1 MGWADDHNRIELAAD
16 VAAAAIFAGAVGFAV
31 SVLTAEAGLAT
42 LLLVA
47 VAFRL
52 AYTGLRRVSA
62 GRSQALPVFE
72 VPTIEHAA
80 ARELLL
86 QEASAVPY
94 LQLVGSTR
102 TADGHERR
110 SSSGNPIPFTRSR
123 TAPSDDSQALSDALA
138 QLRQSL
144 R

>member
-16 VAAAAIFAGAVGFAV
+16 VAAAAIFASAVGFAV
-31 SVLTAEAGLAT
+31 SVLAAEAGLAT

-52 AYTGLRRVSA
+52 AYAGLRRISA

-72 VPTIEHAA
+72 VPTIEQAA
-80 ARELLL
+80 AKELLL
-86 QEASAVPY
+86 HEASAAPN
-94 LQLVGSTR
+94 LRLVGSTR
-102 TADGHERR
+102 KADGRERGR
-110 SSSGNPIPFTRSR
+110 SSGNPIHFTRPR

-138 QLRQSL
+138 QLRRSL